1 MAKDFSRINSKAMN
15 KINMSKVLKLIR
27 EKKTISIGEITRLT
41 DLTAPSVFRLVKHLS
56 ENEGLVKFSGVGPSK
71 GGRPPVIYEFNGS
84 EKFIIGI
91 DVGATY
97 IRAVLANLNAEILYE
112 VQLLTEKGNGYKSV
126 ISRLTDLIRRLA
138 GRQGINPE
146 NIVGIGVGVAGLID
160 KNRQRI
166 NFSPD
171 FQWEN
176 VDFHSD
182 LAKEFNIPVY
192 LDNSTRLMALGEM
205 GYGIGKN
212 CDNFIVINVGY
223 GIAAGIVVNGETIS
237 GCFGHSGE
245 FGHMTINPDSDIR
258 CDCGQKGC
266 IEALAS
272 GRRIAEMGQE
282 RVRDSAILND
292 MCKGDV
298 QKIDA
303 KIVAEAARLGDMVA
317 GEILDIAISNLCIG
331 IRNLV
336 NLLDPEKILIGGGVS
351 LSGKIFFDKLA
362 GCMEGKLMRTKAD
375 VPIQPVTFLENAT
388 IMGAL
393 TLVLEKVLNFELNP
407 ILKN

>member
-1 MAKDFSRINSKAMN
+1 MAEDFSRINSKAMN

-27 EKKTISIGEITRLT
+27 EKKIISIGEITRQT
-41 DLTAPSVFRLVKHLS
+41 DLTAPSVFRLVKHLM
-56 ENEGLVKFSGVGPSK
+56 ENEGLVKFSGVGPSN

-112 VQLLTEKGNGYKSV
+112 VQLLTEKENGYHSV
-126 ISRLTDLIRRLA
+126 ISKLSDLIKRLVK
-138 GRQGINPE
+138 RQGINSG
-146 NIVGIGVGVAGLID
+146 NIVGIGIGVAGLID
-160 KNRQRI
+160 KNKNKI

-171 FQWEN
+171 FNWEN
-176 VDFHSD
+176 VDFHGD
-182 LAKEFNIPVY
+182 LSKEFNIPVY
-192 LDNSTRLMALGEM
+192 LDNSTRLMALGEL

-245 FGHMTINPDSDIR
+245 FGHMTINPDSNVS

-272 GRRIAEMGQE
+272 GRRIADMGRE
-282 RVRDSAILND
+282 RVKESTTLNVL
-292 MCKGDV
+292 CNGDGY
-298 QKIDA
+298 KIDA
-303 KIVAEAARLGDMVA
+303 KMVAEAARMGDKA
-317 GEILDIAISNLCIG
+317 AREILYSAISNLSIG

-336 NLLDPEKILIGGGVS
+336 NLLDPEMILIGGGVS
-351 LSGKIFFDKLA
+351 LNGDIFFDKLA
-362 GCMEGKLMRTKAD
+362 RSMEGKLMRTKAD
-375 VPIQPVTFLENAT
+375 VRIQPVTFLENAT

-393 TLVLEKVLNFELNP
+393 TLVLDKVLNFEIN
-407 ILKN
+407 N

>member
-1 MAKDFSRINSKAMN
+1 MSQDFSRIDSKAMN

-27 EKKTISIGEITRLT
+27 EKEIISIGEITRQT
-41 DLTAPSVFRLVKHLS
+41 DLTAPSVFRLVKHLM
-56 ENEGLVKFSGVGPSK
+56 ENEGLVKLSGVGPSK
-71 GGRPPVIYEFNGS
+71 GGRPPVIYEFNGT

-112 VQLLTEKGNGYKSV
+112 VQLLTEKEKGYNSV
-126 ISRLTDLIRRLA
+126 ISKLTDLIKRLLN
-138 GRQGINPE
+138 RQDINSG
-146 NIVGIGVGVAGLID
+146 NIIGIGVGVAGLID
-160 KNRQRI
+160 KYKKRI

-171 FQWEN
+171 FNWEN
-176 VDFHSD
+176 VDFHGD
-182 LAKEFNIPVY
+182 LAKEFDIPVY
-192 LDNSTRLMALGEM
+192 LDNSTRLMALGEL

-223 GIAAGIVVNGETIS
+223 GIAAAIVVNGETIS

-245 FGHMTINPDSDIR
+245 FGHMTINPDSDVS

-272 GRRIAEMGQE
+272 GRRIADMGRE
-282 RVRDSAILND
+282 RVMQSKTLIDLCN
-292 MCKGDV
+292 GDV
-298 QKIDA
+298 YKIDA
-303 KIVAEAARLGDMVA
+303 KMVAEAARMEDKVA
-317 GEILDIAISNLCIG
+317 REILYTAISNLSIG

-336 NLLDPEKILIGGGVS
+336 NLLDPEMILIGGGVS
-351 LSGKIFFDKLA
+351 LSGDIFFSKLA
-362 GCMEGKLMRTKAD
+362 KSMEGKLMRTKAD
-375 VPIQPVTFLENAT
+375 VRIQPVTFLENAT

-393 TLVLEKVLNFELNP
+393 TLVLDKVLNFEIN
-407 ILKN
+407 N

>member
-1 MAKDFSRINSKAMN
+1 MAEDFSRINSKAMN

-27 EKKTISIGEITRLT
+27 EKKVISIGEITRLT

-112 VQLLTEKGNGYKSV
+112 VQLLTEKENGYNNV
-126 ISRLTDLIRRLA
+126 ISKLTDLIRRLS

-146 NIVGIGVGVAGLID
+146 NIVGIGIGVAGLID
-160 KNRQRI
+160 KNKQRI

-176 VDFHSD
+176 VDFHND
-182 LAKEFNIPVY
+182 LAKELNIPVY

-282 RVRDSAILND
+282 RVCDSLILND
-292 MCKGDV
+292 LCNGDV
-298 QKIDA
+298 KKIDA
-303 KIVAEAARLGDMVA
+303 KLVAEAAKLGDIIA
-317 GEILDIAISNLCIG
+317 GEILDTAIGNLCIG

-351 LSGKIFFDKLA
+351 LSGEIFFRKLA
-362 GCMEGKLMRTKAD
+362 ACMEGKLMRTKAD

-407 ILKN
+407 VLKN

>member
-1 MAKDFSRINSKAMN
+1 MSQDFSRIDSKAMN

-27 EKKTISIGEITRLT
+27 EKEIISIGEITRQT
-41 DLTAPSVFRLVKHLS
+41 DLTAPSVFRLVKHLM
-56 ENEGLVKFSGVGPSK
+56 ENEGLVKLSGVGPSK
-71 GGRPPVIYEFNGS
+71 GGRPPVIYEFNGT

-112 VQLLTEKGNGYKSV
+112 VQLLTEKEKGYNSV
-126 ISRLTDLIRRLA
+126 ISKLTDLIKRLLN
-138 GRQGINPE
+138 RQDINSG
-146 NIVGIGVGVAGLID
+146 NIIGIGVGVAGLID
-160 KNRQRI
+160 KNKKRI

-171 FQWEN
+171 FNWEN
-176 VDFHSD
+176 VDFHGD
-182 LAKEFNIPVY
+182 LAKEFDIPVY
-192 LDNSTRLMALGEM
+192 LDNSTRLMALGEL

-223 GIAAGIVVNGETIS
+223 GIAAAIVVNGETIS

-245 FGHMTINPDSDIR
+245 FGHMTINPDSDVS

-272 GRRIAEMGQE
+272 GRRIADMGRE
-282 RVRDSAILND
+282 RVKQSKTLTDLCN
-292 MCKGDV
+292 GDV
-298 QKIDA
+298 YKIDA
-303 KIVAEAARLGDMVA
+303 KMVAEAARMEDKVA
-317 GEILDIAISNLCIG
+317 REILYTAISNLSIG

-336 NLLDPEKILIGGGVS
+336 NLLDPEMILIGGGVS
-351 LSGKIFFDKLA
+351 LNGDIFFSKLA
-362 GCMEGKLMRTKAD
+362 KSMEGKLMRTKAD
-375 VPIQPVTFLENAT
+375 VRIQPVTFLENAT

-393 TLVLEKVLNFELNP
+393 TLVLDKVLNFEIN
-407 ILKN
+407 N